1 MNTIKQDP
9 AVILFCS
16 DSSGIYIPQRFA
28 EEIKRECLFNVS
40 DEDLADLSDP
50 NNEWYWDTWDR
61 VTNNAIIKNSQ
72 GDDYI
77 LWQDGDLW
85 LLCPDRMTD
94 EERSNFGFED

>member
-1 MNTIKQDP
+1 MNISKRDP

-16 DSSGIYIPQRFA
+16 DASGIYIPQRFA
-28 EEIKRECLFNVS
+28 EEIKKEYLFNVS
-40 DEDLADLSDP
+40 DEDLNDLSDP
-50 NNEWYWDTWDR
+50 DNEYYWDTWDR
-61 VTNNAIIKNSQ
+61 VTNNALVKNSQ

-85 LLCPDRMTD
+85 MLCLDRMTD